1 MYNLNTMSGL
11 IYSIIAPLI
20 LLLSSI
26 TFGLFWVVF
35 RYNLLYVTVSR
46 PNTRGLL
53 YPTALNQL
61 FTGVYV
67 LELCMIGLFFLVRDN
82 HNRATCVGQAVI
94 MIIATAMTLVFQLV
108 LNDAVAPLLRFMP
121 QTEMRKEEKEPKYR
135 GTGTSNH
142 LRSLLRK
149 CFNWLDRTREPSPIN
164 EIFFNM
170 HSEMED
176 FTPDER
182 DGLAPLAFQHESL
195 RIQRPVV
202 WIPDD
207 RFGISDDEISR
218 IKQRYGNVGIT
229 NEHAGLDEKGR
240 VTITQTA
247 SGFSEVESMKL

>member
-1 MYNLNTMSGL
+1 MPGL
-11 IYSIIAPLI
+11 IYSVIAPLI
-20 LLLSSI
+20 FLFSSI
-26 TFGLFWVVF
+26 TFGLLWVVF

-67 LELCMIGLFFLVRDN
+67 MELCMIGLFFLVRDD

-94 MIIATAMTLVFQLV
+94 MIVATATTLVFQLI

-121 QTEMRKEEKEPKYR
+121 RSEMREERESKYR
-135 GTGTSNH
+135 GTEVRNH
-142 LRSLLRK
+142 LRSFLRK
-149 CFNWLDRTREPSPIN
+149 CFDWPDQTRDPSPIDR
-164 EIFFNM
+164 IFFDV
-170 HSEMED
+170 HDEMKD
-176 FTPDER
+176 FMPGEH

-195 RIQRPVV
+195 RTQRPMV

-207 RFGISDDEISR
+207 HLGISDDEISR
-218 IKQRYGNVGIT
+218 IKRRYGNVRIT

-240 VTITQTA
+240 VTITQNA
-247 SGFSEVESMKL
+247 SAFSEVELRKLQSFVKI